1 MKEKKKPLLK
11 GIVNATLL
19 AVVIYFCVL
28 GVRASNFCV
37 LGVRASNVLS
47 FIPFLNSFI
56 QSIPQ
61 AKLITVCFLCGILYL
76 SINCFSKLASSIIAG
91 AAIFIVLFWYKDLLP
106 ALWTSLQTFLAG

>member
-28 GVRASNFCV
+28 GVRASN
-37 LGVRASNVLS
+37 VLS
-47 FIPFLNSFI
+47 FIPFLNGFI